1 MAVCTPSLGREGNT
15 LAQTGTG
22 LGQLEGLTQNSRVNR
37 VADCCYRI
45 TAWLWIQTVSVKIRN
60 LEQAPRGTNQNPFLP
75 LITLIT
81 LEGQNLNHGG
91 AGQQSQSK
99 LNRRLPK
106 LP

>member
-1 MAVCTPSLGREGNT
+1 MYSISRREGNT

-60 LEQAPRGTNQNPFLP
+60 LEQRGSGHRIQNSAP
-75 LITLIT
+75 TLTRKICEKKQDFKSPRT
-81 LEGQNLNHGG
+81 TEK
-91 AGQQSQSK
+91 K
-99 LNRRLPK
+99 LAANG
-106 LP
+106 